1 MTFDA
6 HAYAIQTRRI
16 TEDGEIIFRASVAE
30 LPHLATYESSAQEA
44 YDVLIEDIEA
54 LRESALELGRPFP
67 APLNEST
74 SGHSGRITLRLPKS
88 LHRDLDA
95 QAQLDDVSLNTH
107 VVALLSAG
115 AVTKNVVQQA
125 SEAIRADVRNAKADA
140 NFMQDLAVTAATTG
154 YSRKTQLDI
163 PAKAQE
169 QQWNTM
175 H

>member
-16 TEDGEIIFRASVAE
+16 IEDGELIFKATVVE

-54 LRESALELGRPFP
+54 LHESALELVRPFP
-67 APLNEST
+67 APLSDST
-74 SGHSGRITLRLPKS
+74 SGHSGRITLRLPRS

-107 VVALLSAG
+107 VVNLLSAG
-115 AVTKNVVQQA
+115 AVAKNVVQQA
-125 SEAIRADVRNAKADA
+125 SAAILADVRSAKADD
-140 NFMQDLAVTAATTG
+140 NLMQDLVGTPITTG
-154 YSRKTQLDI
+154 YSRKTQLE
-163 PAKAQE
+163 KGEE
-169 QQWNTM
+169 QQWKTM